1 MADKAAAPVIGL
13 LDCGGFRLQES
24 VDALDSFGCVLAKQA
39 EYADSVL
46 QISAVMGNCAGGMTL
61 IPAMSDFAFMTKEA
75 QMYVN
80 APHTI
85 QDNKKAF
92 PASLIL
98 QNIRRQFPDRQK
110 YWRAK
115 RLF

>member
-1 MADKAAAPVIGL
+1 M
-13 LDCGGFRLQES
+13 R
-24 VDALDSFGCVLAKQA
+24 LDSFGTVLAKQA

-85 QDNKKAF
+85 QDNKNF
-92 PASLIL
+92 PVSSIP
-98 QNIRRQFPDRQK
+98 QTIRQQFPDRQRC
-110 YWRAK
+110 WRA
-115 RLF
+115 RTLF

>member
-1 MADKAAAPVIGL
+1 MHW
-13 LDCGGFRLQES
+13 
-24 VDALDSFGCVLAKQA
+24 DSFGCVLAKQA

-61 IPAMSDFAFMTKEA
+61 IPAMGDFAFMTQSTA

-85 QDNKKAF
+85 QDNRKL
-92 PASLIL
+92 S
-98 QNIRRQFPDRQK
+98 R
-110 YWRAK
+110 
-115 RLF
+115 

>member
-1 MADKAAAPVIGL
+1 MIWLIRQQLRSIGL

-61 IPAMSDFAFMTKEA
+61 IPAMSDFAFMTKESTDVCECTA
-75 QMYVN
+75 Y
-80 APHTI
+80 H
-85 QDNKKAF
+85 
-92 PASLIL
+92 SG
-98 QNIRRQFPDRQK
+98 
-110 YWRAK
+110 
-115 RLF
+115 

>member
-1 MADKAAAPVIGL
+1 MGEMHAKKIAKLYDMADKAAAPVIGL

-61 IPAMSDFAFMTKEA
+61 IPAMSDFVFMTKEA

-85 QDNKKAF
+85 QDNKKL
-92 PASLIL
+92 SRLM
-98 QNIRRQFPDRQK
+98 QNE
-110 YWRAK
+110 
-115 RLF
+115 